1 MAGDLLLIEVAH
13 RLTASVREI
22 DTVSRFG
29 GDEFVI
35 LLGDLSSDPLASK
48 AQAMN
53 VAEKIRSAVAEPY
66 QLSMEGRDLVSSTV
80 THRCTACIGVVLFI
94 NHSTAI
100 DDLLKQADAAMYQA
114 KADGR
119 NRVCFSQA

>member
-1 MAGDLLLIEVAH
+1 
-13 RLTASVREI
+13 
-22 DTVSRFG
+22 
-29 GDEFVI
+29 
-35 LLGDLSSDPLASK
+35 
-48 AQAMN
+48 
-53 VAEKIRSAVAEPY
+53 
-66 QLSMEGRDLVSSTV
+66 
-80 THRCTACIGVVLFI
+80 VVLFI